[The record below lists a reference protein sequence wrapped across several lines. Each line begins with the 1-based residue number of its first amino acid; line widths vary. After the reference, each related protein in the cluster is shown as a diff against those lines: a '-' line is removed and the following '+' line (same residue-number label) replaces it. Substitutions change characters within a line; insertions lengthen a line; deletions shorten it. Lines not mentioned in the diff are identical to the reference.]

1 MPPPSAD
8 ELQDAPVA
16 AVSIGTSAQFATL
29 LSPADSASRE
39 AGDAPVPSPAS
50 GDGELEEDVEATERA
65 QRRRGNAAWFLAVL
79 ALLVSWGMGWE
90 VCLWVQVADRG
101 DAGTQF
107 MRARMVRVC

>member
-29 LSPADSASRE
+29 LSPADSASLE
-39 AGDAPVPSPAS
+39 AGDAPVPPPAS

>member
-29 LSPADSASRE
+29 LSPADSASLE
-39 AGDAPVPSPAS
+39 AGDAPVPPPP
-50 GDGELEEDVEATERA
+50 GGVGELEEEVEATERA
-65 QRRRGNAAWFLAVL
+65 QRRRGNAAWFLAIL
-79 ALLVSWGMGWE
+79 AVLVSWGIVWE
-90 VCLWVQVADRG
+90 VYLRVQVALWR